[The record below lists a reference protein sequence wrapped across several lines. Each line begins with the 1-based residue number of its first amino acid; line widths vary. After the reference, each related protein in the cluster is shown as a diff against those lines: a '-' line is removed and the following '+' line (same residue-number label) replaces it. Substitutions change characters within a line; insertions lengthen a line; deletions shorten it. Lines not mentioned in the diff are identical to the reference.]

1 MLRLALKGVLAHKVR
16 LAMTAVAIVLGVAFV
31 SGTYVFTDSI
41 KASFGDLFGD
51 VNSGVD
57 LYVSGVSEFGL
68 STPLIDEGLVDQV
81 AALPGVV
88 IAAPSVEGIAQII
101 APPPCEKGPDADLTK
116 PCPIGGNGPPTLGFS
131 YFPNGEDLTP
141 LAVSEGDWP
150 RAVDDVVID
159 SFAAEAND
167 LVVGQTVDII
177 TPVGVEPFRISGI
190 ATFGEA
196 DNLMGATL
204 AVFDFETA
212 QRIFE
217 AEGQVH
223 QIAIVLD
230 PSADA
235 TLVQIQVAD
244 LLPANAE
251 VITGEDQTE
260 ADLEE
265 VNEGLGF
272 INTLLLVIAGVAV
285 FVGAFLIQNTFRIIV
300 AQRTRELALLRAVG
314 ATVRQVTVMVVIESL
329 LVGLVASIIG
339 IGAGILIALVLKS
352 AFAAFGLSIPTNALV
367 VAPRTIV
374 VGMIVGVGV
383 TMVAALVPT
392 RRAAKVPP
400 VAAMRTIETVPRSLG
415 RRIGAGAAV
424 TGVGLVM
431 LTAGLVLSFDNA
443 ISVVGFGAL
452 ITFVG
457 VSLLAPLVARAF
469 AQWAGAPLT
478 PRPGREACQ
487 GQRNAPTA
495 SNRFDCLSAHDRSR
509 TGHRD
514 CGVFGFRKVGGGV
527 GAPQHVFDGLSGA
540 NRGLCRS
547 PRYRTPA
554 RIDRGVAR
562 CPSCRWW
569 SVTAWATSASMRIL
583 RSSLFLPSTGRTR
596 RSSPSRWRRGRWTT
610 LGPDRAVLSR
620 PAAERLDVGLG
631 DTINIQFPSLEFAA
645 LEVVG
650 VFDDETVGVPLII
663 DYTTFEDY
671 IDFRLDRFLYL
682 KVADGVDLESAR
694 TAITVV
700 TDGYPNAALT
710 DTEELIG
717 DFEAQIDGLLNL
729 LVVLL
734 GFAILIALLGIVNT
748 LALSVAERKHEIGLL
763 RAVGM
768 SRKQVRRMIR
778 WEAVLIAVFG
788 GVLGLVVGV
797 VLGSAVVLA
806 VGQGL
811 ELTLPFGQL
820 VTYLVVAAIGGVIA
834 AIVPRPPRRQTRHP
848 RSNRVRVVDS
858 SDSSIVSFL
867 AGA

>member
-1 MLRLALKGVLAHKVR
+1 MLKLALKGVLAHKVR

-41 KASFGDLFGD
+41 KASFSDLFGD

-57 LYVSGVSEFGL
+57 LYVSGVSEFGIT
-68 STPLIDEGLVDQV
+68 SPLIDEELVDQV

-101 APPPCEKGPDADLTK
+101 APAPCEKGPDADPSK
-116 PCPIGGNGPPTLGFS
+116 PCPVGGNGPPTLGFS

-141 LAVSEGDWP
+141 LAVSEGEWP
-150 RAVDDVVID
+150 RAIDDVVIE
-159 SFAAEAND
+159 SCAGEAND
-167 LVVGQTVDII
+167 GVGGQVVDII

-196 DNLMGATL
+196 ENLMGATL
-204 AVFDFETA
+204 AVFDFTTA

-217 AEGQVH
+217 AEGKVH

-230 PSADA
+230 PSVDA
-235 TLVQIQVAD
+235 TLVQVQEAE
-244 LLPANAE
+244 LLPANVE
-251 VITGEDQTE
+251 VITGEDQTA

-314 ATVRQVTVMVVIESL
+314 ATARQVTMMVVIESL
-329 LVGLVASIIG
+329 LVGVIASIIG
-339 IGAGILIALVLKS
+339 IGAGILIALVLKG
-352 AFAAFGLSIPTNALV
+352 AFASFGLSIPTNALV

-374 VGMIVGVGV
+374 VGMTVGVVV
-383 TMVAALVPT
+383 TMVAALVPA

-400 VAAMRTIETVPRSLG
+400 VAAMRTVETVPRSLA
-415 RRIGAGAAV
+415 RRIAAGAAV
-424 TGVGLVM
+424 TGLGLLM

-478 PRPGREACQ
+478 YLGPVGRLARGNAMRQPRR
-487 GQRNAPTA
+487 TA
-495 SNRFDCLSAHDRSR
+495 STASALMIGVALVTVIAVFSASAKSAVASVLRDTFSTDFQVRIEGFVDPRATGLPPALTEDLRALPELSFVVRDRIGDFRFDAD
-509 TGHRD
+509 
-514 CGVFGFRKVGGGV
+514 
-527 GAPQHVFDGLSGA
+527 APEQFVLAIDGPYSEVVTVEMTSG
-540 NRGLCRS
+540 
-547 PRYRTPA
+547 
-554 RIDRGVAR
+554 
-562 CPSCRWW
+562 
-569 SVTAWATSASMRIL
+569 SMDD
-583 RSSLFLPSTGRTR
+583 
-596 RSSPSRWRRGRWTT
+596 
-610 LGPDRAVLSR
+610 LGPGRAVLSLA
-620 PAAERLDVGLG
+620 AAENLEVGLG
-631 DTINIQFPSLEFAA
+631 DSISVQFPSLEFAA

-650 VFDDETVGVPLII
+650 VFDDPTVGVPLIV
-663 DYTTFEDY
+663 DYTTFEEY

-682 KVADGVDLESAR
+682 KVAEGVDLEAAR
-694 TAITVV
+694 AAIAVV
-700 TDGYPNAALT
+700 TDEYPNAALT

-734 GFAILIALLGIVNT
+734 GFSLLIALLGIVNT

-768 SRKQVRRMIR
+768 TRRQVRRMIR

-788 GVLGLVVGV
+788 GVLGLIVGV

-811 ELTLPFGQL
+811 ELTLPVGQL
-820 VTYLVVAAIGGVIA
+820 IGYLVVAAIGGVIA
-834 AIVPRPPRRQTRHP
+834 AIVPARR
-848 RSNRVRVVDS
+848 
-858 SDSSIVSFL
+858 
-867 AGA
+867 GAKLDILEAIAYE